1 MSLAASAA
9 PTARDRALLKTAAA
23 AACSVPETG
32 ITHYA
37 VTSTRDYR
45 RRLADSSSGSRLIG
59 IFDHS
64 ASSASSTS
72 SSGDNTAATRG
83 EKSALAAALA
93 AGRAVAKTAAAAFPS
108 PSRFLASYTWAV
120 AFDVVTSLGATNF
133 TSVAGLQ
140 AALVA
145 SLAGPAFEAALAAAL
160 DATVAVE
167 SVGGTPTTLQ
177 PTPRPSA
184 GPVPSPSPVPT
195 PLPTPQP
202 AVTKVVVVSASW
214 LSSVGAILGGAFI
227 GAVVLTV
234 CIRVGRR
241 KQRQFR
247 YKYHVDER

>member
-9 PTARDRALLKTAAA
+9 PTARDRASLKTAAA

-45 RRLADSSSGSRLIG
+45 RRLADSSSGSKLIG

-64 ASSASSTS
+64 ASSASS
-72 SSGDNTAATRG
+72 GDTAASHS
-83 EKSALAAALA
+83 EKSALAPALA
-93 AGRAVAKTAAAAFPS
+93 ASRASSGTAAAAFPA

-184 GPVPSPSPVPT
+184 GPVPSPTPLPT

-214 LSSVGAILGGAFI
+214 LSSVGAVLGGAFV